1 MAAEM
6 AALRPIDG
14 LAGRGGIVAPDVTPE
29 RRSVGARRRVNLN
42 GSLIDQVDF
51 ADAVARMRGFLVAG
65 GDHQVVTVNL
75 DFLSIADRDPHFR
88 DAINRA
94 DLAVADGMPVVWAS
108 RLTEMPLPQR
118 IAGVD
123 LVDAC
128 CELAAEI
135 SGSVFLLGAASGVA
149 ERAAQRMKDLYPGL
163 QIAGTYSPPFGEL
176 TPQENEQILERIREA
191 RPTFLFVALGAPRQD
206 LWIRA
211 HLGQLGVPVS
221 MGVGCVLDLLAGNI
235 NRAPLWM
242 QRSGLEWAYRLGQ
255 EPARLWRR
263 YILDDF
269 PTLGRVVLHSV
280 RDRRARMAWA
290 GPGRADWTD

>member
-1 MAAEM
+1 MEVAPMAAEM

-14 LAGRGGIVAPDVTPE
+14 LAGRGGGMTSDVASE
-29 RRSVGARRRVNLN
+29 RAGRGSVGGRRRVSLN

-51 ADAVARMRGFLVAG
+51 ADAVARIRGFLTAG
-65 GDHQVVTVNL
+65 REHQVVTVNL
-75 DFLSIADRDPHFR
+75 DFLSIAERDPHFR
-88 DAINRA
+88 DTINRA

-108 RLTEMPLPQR
+108 RLTETPLPQR

-128 CELAAEI
+128 CELAAEVAGGI
-135 SGSVFLLGAASGVA
+135 FLLGAAPGVA
-149 ERAAQRMKDLYPGL
+149 EEAAQRMKDLYPGL

-176 TPQENEQILERIREA
+176 TPQENERIVERIRAA

-206 LWIRA
+206 QWIRA

-221 MGVGCVLDLLAGNI
+221 MGVGCVLDLLAGNVS
-235 NRAPLWM
+235 RAPQWM

-255 EPARLWRR
+255 EPGRLWRR

-269 PTLGRVVLHSV
+269 PTLGRVVLRSV
-280 RDRRARMAWA
+280 RDRRTGLA
-290 GPGRADWTD
+290 